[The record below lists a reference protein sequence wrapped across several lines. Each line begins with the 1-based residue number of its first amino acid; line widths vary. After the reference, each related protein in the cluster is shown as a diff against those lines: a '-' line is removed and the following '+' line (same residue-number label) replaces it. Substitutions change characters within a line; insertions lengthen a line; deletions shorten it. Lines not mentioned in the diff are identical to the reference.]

1 MEQLELFGIPP
12 KSGGDPQHVAF
23 MHKDFPALSIDQA
36 RAVFA
41 ALGNFLQTVEALK
54 NGRR

>member
-1 MEQLELFGIPP
+1 MEQLELFDSPP
-12 KSGGDPQHVAF
+12 KSGVDPQHVAF

-36 RAVFA
+36 RAMFA
-41 ALGNFLQTVEALK
+41 ALGSFLQTVEVLK